1 MEEPMRRAASTAF
14 LPLIISD
21 SLENLK
27 SLVSKFTFCPK
38 MLFDQL
44 LMLCLTFCCFVFFYL
59 EFLFQTIVQ
68 VQSAETDQ
76 ERHQAGTKT
85 GRSRRQSVSQ
95 LLFSLYLNN
104 QIQRDNNNREF
115 CNGVRLS
122 VYLEKKNE
130 LRGKINTTA
139 GNFVID

>member
-1 MEEPMRRAASTAF
+1 
-14 LPLIISD
+14 
-21 SLENLK
+21 
-27 SLVSKFTFCPK
+27 
-38 MLFDQL
+38 MLFNQL

-95 LLFSLYLNN
+95 LLFLLYSNN
-104 QIQRDNNNREF
+104 QIQRDNNNNNREF

-122 VYLEKKNE
+122 VY
-130 LRGKINTTA
+130 
-139 GNFVID
+139 